1 MKRSHIFSLVAAAS
15 FVVTW
20 PVVGFVLDA
29 DLHLKKASATTST
42 AVPSNAVALE
52 PFKTAHA
59 ANPTT
64 TRLLALDRA
73 KHLAFWTSI
82 LKNRKQAC
90 DAVVRTRYQGSTESG
105 VDNWS
110 ISCLDGNVYSVTIN
124 PDAQG
129 SVCTGNAFARS
140 VE

>member
-20 PVVGFVLDA
+20 PVVWFVLDV

-52 PFKTAHA
+52 LFKTAQA

-90 DAVVRTRYQGSTESG
+90 DAVVRTKYQGSTESG
-105 VDNWS
+105 
-110 ISCLDGNVYSVTIN
+110 
-124 PDAQG
+124 
-129 SVCTGNAFARS
+129 
-140 VE
+140 

>member
-20 PVVGFVLDA
+20 PVVWFVLDV

-64 TRLLALDRA
+64 TMLLALDRA
-73 KHLAFWTSI
+73 RHLAFWTSI
-82 LKNRKQAC
+82 LKIESRRAMLLFGPGTKAALNP
-90 DAVVRTRYQGSTESG
+90 GS
-105 VDNWS
+105 
-110 ISCLDGNVYSVTIN
+110 I
-124 PDAQG
+124 
-129 SVCTGNAFARS
+129 TGALAA
-140 VE
+140 

>member
-20 PVVGFVLDA
+20 PVVWFVLDV

-52 PFKTAHA
+52 LFKTAQA

-90 DAVVRTRYQGSTESG
+90 DAVVRTRYQGKTESG
-105 VDNWS
+105 
-110 ISCLDGNVYSVTIN
+110 
-124 PDAQG
+124 
-129 SVCTGNAFARS
+129 
-140 VE
+140 

>member
-20 PVVGFVLDA
+20 PVVWFVLDV

-105 VDNWS
+105 
-110 ISCLDGNVYSVTIN
+110 
-124 PDAQG
+124 
-129 SVCTGNAFARS
+129 
-140 VE
+140 

>member
-20 PVVGFVLDA
+20 PVVWFVLDV

-90 DAVVRTRYQGSTESG
+90 DAVVRTRYQGS
-105 VDNWS
+105 
-110 ISCLDGNVYSVTIN
+110 I
-124 PDAQG
+124 
-129 SVCTGNAFARS
+129 TGALAA
-140 VE
+140 